1 MTLERLDDSL
11 GLRIQKILSLSQQY
25 INPNIA
31 PPVEGE
37 IRPLRVAP
45 VLFKEATKATH
56 PKFLGPQRY
65 LMETLRK
72 LPHVSEMTVP

>member
-1 MTLERLDDSL
+1 
-11 GLRIQKILSLSQQY
+11 
-25 INPNIA
+25 
-31 PPVEGE
+31 
-37 IRPLRVAP
+37 VAP